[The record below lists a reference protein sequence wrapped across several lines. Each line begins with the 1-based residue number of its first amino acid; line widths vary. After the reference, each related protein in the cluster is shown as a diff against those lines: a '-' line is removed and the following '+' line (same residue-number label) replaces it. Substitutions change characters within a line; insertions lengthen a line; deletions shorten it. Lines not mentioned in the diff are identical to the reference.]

1 MRNTWDQEILVVWM
15 IRSKGYRKEQMYEH
29 I

>member
-1 MRNTWDQEILVVWM
+1 MINIWDQEILVVWM
-15 IRSKGYRKEQMYEH
+15 IGSKGYRKEQMYEH

>member
-1 MRNTWDQEILVVWM
+1 MINIWDQELLVVWM